1 MPKLLLLPT
10 TIRTLSL
17 SLYPTVPS
25 SQLAAA
31 GPTLATIQPL
41 ARRPQGN
48 GGAVPAVGGVSVAP
62 KQKRVVRKAR
72 VIRRAPGVDPSNE
85 QRQSNK
91 RPREEEE
98 DAVVASDYMQENE
111 DDDAATRQAKRLRLL
126 RIRLS
131 QV

>member
-1 MPKLLLLPT
+1 MPNVLLPT

-48 GGAVPAVGGVSVAP
+48 GGAVPAVGDVSVAP

-72 VIRRAPGVDPSNE
+72 VIRRAPGVDSYNE

-91 RPREEEE
+91 RPREEV
-98 DAVVASDYMQENE
+98 DAVASDYMQQDE